1 MTARAATLPSRW
13 ASGTAIM
20 LASAISVGI
29 GNAFIPIYYAA
40 GGNAPTIMAFRY
52 IWCILV
58 SLVILGVLGRPM
70 RLPRRL
76 LAPAFSSG
84 ALFGAG
90 AIAVINAFAYIP
102 VGVAILILFTFPV
115 QTALLQ
121 ALLNRRMPGLLEF
134 ACLVVALGGVG
145 LTVGMDDVAY
155 DMTGVA
161 LSLLA
166 SLSVTLAFVAGG
178 RALDG
183 ADSILVSTYVALA
196 ALLVALAF
204 AGFSARG
211 VVLTL
216 GDGGWRACAVVVVS
230 SAVSFFGLMIGMKR
244 VGTVPAAMLTNF
256 EVVFTMLFAALLLGE
271 IMTPVKVGG
280 AAIVIG
286 AVLVAQWQSW
296 RRR

>member
-1 MTARAATLPSRW
+1 MTASAATAHSQW

-20 LASAISVGI
+20 LASAVSVGL

-52 IWCILV
+52 IWCILI
-58 SLVILGVLGRPM
+58 SLVILGVVRRPM
-70 RLPRRL
+70 RLPLRL
-76 LAPAFSSG
+76 LAPACTSG

-121 ALLNRRMPGLLEF
+121 AVLNRRMPGLLELG
-134 ACLVVALGGVG
+134 CLVVALGGVG

-155 DMTGVA
+155 DMTGVG

-183 ADSILVSTYVALA
+183 ADSILVSTFVAVA

-204 AGFSARG
+204 AGMSARG
-211 VVLTL
+211 LVLTL
-216 GDGGWRACAVVVVS
+216 GDGGWQACAVVVVS
-230 SAVSFFGLMIGMKR
+230 SAISFFGLMIGMKR

-271 IMTPVKVGG
+271 AMTPVKVGG